1 VTDPNPELGDADEIR
16 LVRTARGDPAASGA
30 AFDTLYRRHVARVYR
45 YCYART
51 GSRSDAE
58 DLTAET
64 FLAALESL
72 GRYRG
77 RGSFAAWLLS
87 IARHKCADHHRRRYA
102 AHAAGHSESVET
114 ADALPDLV
122 TPNPADAAEQSD
134 LLGCIEKALPDLS
147 PGRREALHLRF
158 WAGLSVRETAA
169 VMRRREGA
177 VKMLISRAVA
187 DLRKRCLDEP

>member
-1 VTDPNPELGDADEIR
+1 MTDPNPELDDGA
-16 LVRTARGDPAASGA
+16 LVQMTRTDPAASGA

-77 RGSFAAWLLS
+77 RGSFAAWLVS

-102 AHAAGHSESVET
+102 VRAAGCSESVET

-122 TPNPADAAEQSD
+122 TPNPVDAVEQSD
-134 LLGCIEKALPDLS
+134 LLGCIEKALPRLS
-147 PGRREALHLRF
+147 PGRREALYLRF

-177 VKMLISRAVA
+177 VKMLISRAMA